1 MVAKLAHADYGA
13 TGIRVVSLHPGWV
26 RTDMGGPNADVAVDE
41 SIRGMRRV
49 LADVDTHPGGGF
61 YDFRGQALPW

>member
-1 MVAKLAHADYGA
+1 
-13 TGIRVVSLHPGWV
+13 
-26 RTDMGGPNADVAVDE
+26 MGGPNADVAVDE
-41 SIRGMRRV
+41 SIHGMRRV